1 VKRYL
6 SRLIVLV
13 WLALPLTVF
22 SATPMQTIK
31 TEVDGVLAILANP
44 ALKGEAGRE
53 AKRAEIEAAAS
64 KLFDFVELSRRSLG
78 LYWNRFKPDEQ
89 KEFVNL
95 YRQIL
100 EDAYVGKITAYTNEK
115 IEFTKEVSLSENIV
129 EVQSVVEAR
138 TGEIPIYYRVINKN
152 GQWKV
157 YDVVIEGVSLVENYR
172 TQFREILS
180 DNSPQALLE
189 ILRKKVGKK

>member
-1 VKRYL
+1 MKRYL
-6 SRLIVLV
+6 IGFVIVV
-13 WLALPLTVF
+13 WVALPLSVF
-22 SATPMQTIK
+22 STTPMETIRK
-31 TEVDGVLAILANP
+31 EVESVLAILANP

-95 YRQIL
+95 FKQIL
-100 EDAYVGKITAYTNEK
+100 ADAYVDKITAYTNEK
-115 IEFTKEVSLSENIV
+115 IEFTKEISLSENID
-129 EVQSVVEAR
+129 EVRSVVEAR

-180 DNSPQALLE
+180 DNPPEVLLE

>member
-1 VKRYL
+1 MKRYIFGLMVVVSMAWPL
-6 SRLIVLV
+6 SVL
-13 WLALPLTVF
+13 
-22 SATPMQTIK
+22 SATPMATVEAQ
-31 TEVDGVLAILANP
+31 VDGVLAILANP

-53 AKRAEIEAAAS
+53 AKRAKIEVAAS
-64 KLFDFVELSRRSLG
+64 RLFDFMELSRRSLG
-78 LYWNRFKPDEQ
+78 LYWNRFKPEEQ

-100 EDAYVGKITAYTNEK
+100 EDAYVDKITAYTNEK
-115 IEFTKEVSLSENIV
+115 IKFTKEVSLAENIV
-129 EVQSVVEAR
+129 EVRSVVETR
-138 TGEIPIYYRVINKN
+138 TGEIPIYYRVMNKD

-180 DNSPQALLE
+180 DNSPEALLK
-189 ILRKKVGKK
+189 ILREKVGKK